1 MVSVSLTSLWLP
13 IVLSGVV
20 VFLASFVMHMVLPH
34 HRSDFRKMP
43 AEADVMEALRKF
55 NLPPG
60 DYMVPKPDSMADMR
74 SKAFEEKMGR
84 GPVFTTTILPSGHRS
99 MGPQLVQWFVM
110 CLVVSLFAGYLA
122 SRSLGTG
129 APYLRVSQIASTT
142 AFLGY
147 VMAHWGDV
155 IWFKRST
162 VTALK
167 TTIDG
172 VLYGLLT
179 GGVFGWLW
187 PR

>member
-1 MVSVSLTSLWLP
+1 MVALTSLWLP

-34 HRSDFRKMP
+34 HHSDYRKLP
-43 AEADVMEALRKF
+43 AEDDVMEALRRF

-60 DYMVPKPDSMADMR
+60 DYMAPRPANQADMR
-74 SKAFEEKMGR
+74 SPAFQEKYNR
-84 GPVFTTTILPSGHRS
+84 GPVFTATILPSGRLN
-99 MGPQLVQWFVM
+99 MTGQLVQWFVF
-110 CLVVSLFAGYLA
+110 CLVVSLFAGYMATRALE
-122 SRSLGTG
+122 SG

-147 VMAHWGDV
+147 VMARWSDV
-155 IWFKRST
+155 IWFRRSFS
-162 VTALK
+162 AAMK
-167 TTIDG
+167 STIDG